1 MEIIPKEFKDYEH
14 LNKEKQPKI
23 VDLTKVDM
31 KCGATFIAEE
41 IGLEL
46 WLVAKRGVL
55 NPASGMWDDEPGTAL
70 RVKFKG
76 GHLLVE
82 NKRLLEIVMKTEA
95 YANGNFRIDPEDP
108 TGIWRQLG
116 MLETREVVTV
126 VPESVQAP
134 GFADIDFT
142 ALTKEEEVV
151 PLVRV

>member
-1 MEIIPKEFKDYEH
+1 MEMIPKEFKDYEN
-14 LNKEKQPKI
+14 LNKDKSPKI

-31 KCGATFIAEE
+31 PVAATFIAQE

-55 NPASGMWDDEPGTAL
+55 NPATGMWDEEPGTAL

-76 GHLLVE
+76 GHLPVE
-82 NKRLLEIVMKTEA
+82 NKRLLQILLSTEA
-95 YANGNFRIDPEDP
+95 YDNGNFRPDPEDP
-108 TGIWRQLG
+108 TGFWRQLG

-126 VPESVQAP
+126 VPESVKAP
-134 GFADIDFT
+134 KFADIDFKT
-142 ALTKEEEVV
+142 LQKDEEVI